1 MYSKISNSDT
11 HNAGFACLKCINHNL
26 VLLGEV
32 FFKSVPT
39 WQLSLQCSLTLH
51 VFLLSMDTG
60 AMQWNYFQHS
70 EITENEWH
78 EVATFLKNLG
88 QKPHHHINLKKSPHH
103 RMPYLQH
110 VVHNACSE
118 QAFTFYQPR
127 MSILQ
132 CQRMFWK
139 LTRSAAMNLAMAT
152 SEYHLHLW
160 APSWV
165 HKPSSMGSIGLC
177 GPVHLGN
184 PIPLSTNK
192 VLLLLQV

>member
-32 FFKSVPT
+32 FFKSVQT

-51 VFLLSMDTG
+51 IFLLSMVTG
-60 AMQWNYFQHS
+60 AMQWNYLQHF

-78 EVATFLKNLG
+78 KVATFLKNQG

-118 QAFTFYQPR
+118 QLFTFYQPR
-127 MSILQ
+127 VSILQ
-132 CQRMFWK
+132 CQTHV
-139 LTRSAAMNLAMAT
+139 LEAHSLSGN
-152 SEYHLHLW
+152 E
-160 APSWV
+160 PSYG
-165 HKPSSMGSIGLC
+165 HK
-177 GPVHLGN
+177 
-184 PIPLSTNK
+184 
-192 VLLLLQV
+192 